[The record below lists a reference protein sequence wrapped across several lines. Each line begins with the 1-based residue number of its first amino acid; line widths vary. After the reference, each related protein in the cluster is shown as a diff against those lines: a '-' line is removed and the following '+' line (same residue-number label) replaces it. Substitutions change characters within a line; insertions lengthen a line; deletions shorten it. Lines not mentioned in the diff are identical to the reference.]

1 MELDKINE
9 SLFKLDFN
17 FETICYNVQSIDGDP
32 IETKEDLTWLLDEV
46 LDRVIV
52 TIESVEYYEN
62 DTRFIDYDHIDVLIN
77 LVREKF
83 EGLKEIMEFKNDFF
97 FILSPL

>member
-1 MELDKINE
+1 
-9 SLFKLDFN
+9 LDFN
-17 FETICYNVQSIDGDP
+17 FETIWHNLKAINADP
-32 IETKEDLTWLLDEV
+32 IESKEDLIWLLDEV

-83 EGLKEIMEFKNDFF
+83 EGLKEIMEFKSDFF
-97 FILSPL
+97 FILPPL

>member
-1 MELDKINE
+1 M
-9 SLFKLDFN
+9 DFN
-17 FETICYNVQSIDGDP
+17 FETIWHNLKAINADP
-32 IETKEDLTWLLDEV
+32 IESKEDLIWLLDEV

-83 EGLKEIMEFKNDFF
+83 EGLKEIMEFKSDFF
-97 FILSPL
+97 FILPPL